1 MVACEGE
8 RLSAGHHAA
17 SSASSPALPSTPR
30 GRAPRAPP
38 ARASGSARGPAAR
51 RRLAAGS
58 LRPALSQDGRR
69 PGARAAPTAPGSP
82 ASPPPPGRAARGG
95 LADAP
100 NLEGAAAG
108 RRRAT
113 SWAGSGRPLRGRRS
127 RRALPCAALS
137 AGARPPAPGCEPLR
151 GGRRARVPRGEVR
164 APAFAPHSG
173 VAGAFSAPPGGLRW
187 RRRRRPRG
195 APDQHP
201 AEGPERMARRD
212 RLERRRRRKSG
223 SFGALP
229 GICPGDSFFATLD
242 TLSRGGGQR
251 LQLANRTAN
260 RPPWF
265 GCGSALRRW
274 QEKQSSACLGL
285 PKECIGADKKA
296 IWQSSG
302 L

>member
-17 SSASSPALPSTPR
+17 SSASSAALPSTPR
-30 GRAPRAPP
+30 GRAPRAPSGAGIRQRTRARGATPPGSREPP
-38 ARASGSARGPAAR
+38 ARALAGRAPARGAGRPDCPREPRLPPRAGPPGAGSRTRPTWKAPPPAA
-51 RRLAAGS
+51 G
-58 LRPALSQDGRR
+58 ALLPGRG
-69 PGARAAPTAPGSP
+69 PGA
-82 ASPPPPGRAARGG
+82 
-95 LADAP
+95 
-100 NLEGAAAG
+100 
-108 RRRAT
+108 
-113 SWAGSGRPLRGRRS
+113 
-127 RRALPCAALS
+127 PCAAAAP
-137 AGARPPAPGCEPLR
+137 AGPSPAPRSPREPVRRPRAASHCEADAER
-151 GGRRARVPRGEVR
+151 GSRGGEVR

>member
-1 MVACEGE
+1 MVACEAPP
-8 RLSAGHHAA
+8 AG
-17 SSASSPALPSTPR
+17 
-30 GRAPRAPP
+30 GRPEPPP

-82 ASPPPPGRAARGG
+82 ASPPRAGPPGAGSRTRPTWK
-95 LADAP
+95 AP
-100 NLEGAAAG
+100 PPAAG
-108 RRRAT
+108 ALLP
-113 SWAGSGRPLRGRRS
+113 GRGPG
-127 RRALPCAALS
+127 APCAAAAP
-137 AGARPPAPGCEPLR
+137 AGPSPAPRSPREPVRRPRAASHCEADAER
-151 GGRRARVPRGEVR
+151 GSRGGEVR

-274 QEKQSSACLGL
+274 RVSAERPAGPPPAGKAVQCL
-285 PKECIGADKKA
+285 
-296 IWQSSG
+296 SG
-302 L
+302 LA

>member
-30 GRAPRAPP
+30 GRAPRAPSGAGIRQRTRARGATPPGSREPP
-38 ARASGSARGPAAR
+38 ARALAGRAPARGAGRPDCPR
-51 RRLAAGS
+51 EPRL
-58 LRPALSQDGRR
+58 
-69 PGARAAPTAPGSP
+69 
-82 ASPPPPGRAARGG
+82 PPPGRAARGG

-274 QEKQSSACLGL
+274 RVSAERPAGPPPAGKAVQCL
-285 PKECIGADKKA
+285 
-296 IWQSSG
+296 SG
-302 L
+302 LA